1 MSTYREFFAFTK
13 EPFAQD
19 VDTKDL
25 FPFKSLEPCIE
36 RFKFVL
42 ETGAVC
48 VITGEIGAG
57 KSTTLRLC
65 ASKLHP
71 AKHKTIALVALNG
84 SWNELLRQIIL
95 SFGAECRTNS
105 LAVLTKTA
113 RGLLLEVIQKKQIP
127 VLLVDEAQL
136 LRQEVFAQI
145 HTLTQFEYD
154 SRSIMPMMLS
164 GQNQL
169 LDKLSLYTA
178 RPLASR
184 IVAKTHLESLS
195 LLEMTAYLEHHLKV
209 AGLRENPFVDN
220 TVQAIH
226 QGSGGFLRKANSLAR
241 GALIAAAREKSQMVT
256 AEHVRLAA
264 TELM

>member
-1 MSTYREFFAFTK
+1 MSNYREFFAFTR

-19 VDTKDL
+19 VATKDL
-25 FPFKSLEPCIE
+25 FPFKSLEPCVD
-36 RFKFVL
+36 RFKYVL
-42 ETGAVC
+42 ETGATC
-48 VITGEIGAG
+48 VITGEIGSG

-71 AKHKTIALVALNG
+71 AKYKAIALIAHSG

-105 LAVLTKTA
+105 LATMIKMA
-113 RGLLLEVIQKKQIP
+113 RDLILEVVQKKQIP
-127 VLLVDEAQL
+127 VLLVDEAHL
-136 LRQEVFAQI
+136 LRQEIFGQI
-145 HTLTQFEYD
+145 HTLTQSEYD
-154 SRSIMPMMLS
+154 SKSILPMMLS

-169 LDKLSLYTA
+169 LEKLSSYTA

-184 IVAKTHLESLS
+184 VVARTHLEALT
-195 LLEMTAYLEHHLKV
+195 LFEMTAYLDHHLKV
-209 AGLRENPFVDN
+209 AGVNDGLFAE
-220 TVQAIH
+220 TTAQAIH
-226 QGSGGFLRKANSLAR
+226 QGSGGFLRKANILAR

-264 TELM
+264 TELI